1 MTSTPLR
8 KGFTTGSCAAA
19 AAKAALIAVITR
31 RFPDTVV
38 IHTLNGARYE
48 PEILEPALGED
59 FASCGV
65 RKDGGD
71 DPDATTGLI
80 VRADVTLARDDGD
93 EIRIDGGEGVGRVT
107 RPGLDQPVGNAAI
120 NSGPRRAVEKAV
132 REALNDLGVRSSV
145 DVVISV
151 PGGEEV
157 AKKTFNPR
165 LGIEG
170 GISILGTTGVVE
182 PMSTKAILDTIRVEL
197 RQQRALQRDI
207 AAVAPGNYGLEFIRS
222 RLKFDLDKAVKCSNY
237 LGDALD
243 YAAELG
249 FKRILVC
256 GHLGKLIK
264 TSGGIFNTHSR
275 DADARMELCAAA
287 ALDIGADAELARRI
301 LRCVSTDEV
310 LEILRENNLEQK
322 FLDRV
327 VEKLAFYLDRRAA
340 GRMSVEAVVYSNKTE
355 ALATTPGAEELLSVL
370 RGPENT
376 K

>member
-120 NSGPRRAVEKAV
+120 NSGPRRAVEKAEIGRASC
-132 REALNDLGVRSSV
+132 RE
-145 DVVISV
+145 
-151 PGGEEV
+151 
-157 AKKTFNPR
+157 
-165 LGIEG
+165 
-170 GISILGTTGVVE
+170 
-182 PMSTKAILDTIRVEL
+182 RV
-197 RQQRALQRDI
+197 
-207 AAVAPGNYGLEFIRS
+207 
-222 RLKFDLDKAVKCSNY
+222 
-237 LGDALD
+237 
-243 YAAELG
+243 
-249 FKRILVC
+249 
-256 GHLGKLIK
+256 
-264 TSGGIFNTHSR
+264 
-275 DADARMELCAAA
+275 
-287 ALDIGADAELARRI
+287 
-301 LRCVSTDEV
+301 
-310 LEILRENNLEQK
+310 
-322 FLDRV
+322 
-327 VEKLAFYLDRRAA
+327 
-340 GRMSVEAVVYSNKTE
+340 
-355 ALATTPGAEELLSVL
+355 
-370 RGPENT
+370 
-376 K
+376 